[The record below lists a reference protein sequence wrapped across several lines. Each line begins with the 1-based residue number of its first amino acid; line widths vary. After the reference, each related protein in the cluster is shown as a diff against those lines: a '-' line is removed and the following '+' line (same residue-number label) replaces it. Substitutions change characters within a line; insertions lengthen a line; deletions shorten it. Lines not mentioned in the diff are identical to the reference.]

1 MIAFVKKKLLIV
13 LAVLLV
19 LVFTALGGVIY
30 IITQFK
36 IDTIQV
42 TGNVHYTDD
51 QIKQIVMDNDYIDN
65 SLLLYWKRRMKPI
78 EEIPFVEKL
87 DIEYISRHVI
97 TITVYEKSIAGCI
110 EYMNHY
116 VYFDK
121 DGIVLET
128 SAEKLSDIPCVSGMK
143 FGHVVLYER
152 LPIEDEKRFSLI
164 LSMTQ
169 MITKYKLTVD
179 DVRFTSN
186 DEVIL
191 YCGGVKVLLG
201 DGSNIED
208 KMVDLGSILSS
219 LGDKN
224 GTLDMKD
231 FTREKG
237 NASFR
242 ADKTE

>member
-1 MIAFVKKKLLIV
+1 MKKKLITVLIV
-13 LAVLLV
+13 LLVILVLL
-19 LVFTALGGVIY
+19 AGVGIY
-30 IITQFK
+30 ILTQFR

-42 TGNVHYTDD
+42 TGNVHYTDEEM
-51 QIKQIVMDNDYIDN
+51 KQIVLDNDYIDN
-65 SLLLYWKRRMKPI
+65 SLLLYWRRKAEPI
-78 EEIPFVEKL
+78 EEIPFIEKL

-110 EYMNHY
+110 EYMNRY

-121 DGIVLET
+121 DGIVLDT
-128 SAEKLSDIPCVSGMK
+128 AAEKLSDIPCISGMK
-143 FGHVVLYER
+143 FESVVLYEK
-152 LPIEDEKRFSLI
+152 LPIEDKKRFSLI

-169 MITKYKLTVD
+169 LITKYELAVD
-179 DVRFTSN
+179 DVKFTAN

-191 YCGGVKVLLG
+191 YSGDIKVLLG
-201 DGSNIED
+201 DGTNIEE
-208 KMVDLGSILSS
+208 KMADLGNILES
-219 LGDKN
+219 LGNKR

-242 ADKTE
+242 EDKAE

>member
-1 MIAFVKKKLLIV
+1 MKKKLITVLIV
-13 LAVLLV
+13 LLVILLI
-19 LVFTALGGVIY
+19 LAGGMMY
-30 IITQFK
+30 ILTQFH
-36 IDTIQV
+36 IETIQV
-42 TGNVHYTDD
+42 TGSTHYTDEE
-51 QIKQIVMDNDYIDN
+51 IKQIVLDNDYIDN
-65 SLLLYWKRRMKPI
+65 SLLLYWKRKAEPI

-110 EYMNHY
+110 EYMNRY

-121 DGIVLET
+121 DGIVLDT

-143 FGHVVLYER
+143 FDSVVLYEK
-152 LPIEDEKRFSLI
+152 LPIEDKKRFSLI

-169 MITKYKLTVD
+169 LITKYALAVD
-179 DVRFTSN
+179 DVRFTAN

-191 YCGGVKVLLG
+191 YCGDVKVLLG
-201 DGSNIED
+201 DGTNIEE
-208 KMVDLGSILSS
+208 KMVDLGSILES
-219 LGDKN
+219 LGN
-224 GTLDMKD
+224 QRGTLDMKD

-242 ADKTE
+242 ADKAE

>member
-1 MIAFVKKKLLIV
+1 MKKKLITVLIV
-13 LAVLLV
+13 LLVILVLL
-19 LVFTALGGVIY
+19 AGVGIY
-30 IITQFK
+30 ILTQFR

-42 TGNVHYTDD
+42 TGNVHYTDEEM
-51 QIKQIVMDNDYIDN
+51 KQIVLDNDYIDN
-65 SLLLYWKRRMKPI
+65 SLLLYWRRKAEPI
-78 EEIPFVEKL
+78 EEIPFIEKL

-110 EYMNHY
+110 EYMNRY

-121 DGIVLET
+121 DGIVLDT
-128 SAEKLSDIPCVSGMK
+128 AAEKLSDIPCISGMK
-143 FGHVVLYER
+143 FESVVLYEK
-152 LPIEDEKRFSLI
+152 LPIEDKKRFALI

-169 MITKYKLTVD
+169 LITKYELAVD
-179 DVRFTSN
+179 DVRFTAN

-191 YCGGVKVLLG
+191 YCGDIKVLLG
-201 DGSNIED
+201 DGTNIEE
-208 KMVDLGSILSS
+208 KMADLGNILES
-219 LGDKN
+219 LGNKR

-242 ADKTE
+242 EDKAE

>member
-1 MIAFVKKKLLIV
+1 MKKKLITALIV
-13 LAVLLV
+13 LLVILVLL
-19 LVFTALGGVIY
+19 AGVGVY
-30 IITQFK
+30 ILTQFR

-42 TGNVHYTDD
+42 TGNVHYTDEEM
-51 QIKQIVMDNDYIDN
+51 KQIVLDNDYIDN
-65 SLLLYWKRRMKPI
+65 SLLLYWRRKAEPI
-78 EEIPFVEKL
+78 EEIPFIEKL

-110 EYMNHY
+110 EYMNRY

-121 DGIVLET
+121 DGIVLDT
-128 SAEKLSDIPCVSGMK
+128 AAEKLSDIPCISGMK
-143 FGHVVLYER
+143 FESVVLYEK
-152 LPIEDEKRFSLI
+152 LPIEDKKRFSLI

-169 MITKYKLTVD
+169 LITKYELAVD
-179 DVRFTSN
+179 DVRFTAN

-191 YCGGVKVLLG
+191 YCGDIKVLLG
-201 DGSNIED
+201 DGTNIEE
-208 KMVDLGSILSS
+208 KMADLGNILES
-219 LGDKN
+219 LGNKR

-242 ADKTE
+242 EDKAE